1 MKATKYFALVAAL
14 LAVGCTNEMMD
25 DSINQNNNVEDGII
39 LTLTGDSQA
48 EEVENRIIVDGTTT
62 SGKYNVKWRHG
73 DTIGIFSADG
83 TTINNVPATEN
94 SVPLK
99 EGSTVEYVPQKTAVF
114 STGEAVSAASGDEL
128 YVYYPYNTA
137 TTFADGVFSSSVA
150 ASQQTNDFTVAYGFA
165 SYAFAYDKTT
175 VNGGNFSLTHPLAY
189 VKVQIAVTDYVK
201 DWKVRGV
208 QIVDRTGAA
217 KLAGDFTVDTATGQ
231 LTVTNGTPSVE
242 QYFKNNPTG
251 TVEGTSTR
259 YMTLT
264 TLPWD
269 FTGSEVWV
277 VAKFETPTGA
287 IAYVPTKYENAKLK
301 AGAWN
306 VIKLT
311 LNEGEHSA
319 AGWYE
324 PIDSRLM
331 PGLGYAY
338 GDQNTYLIQ
347 CKNGSTYKGATYTP
361 NANIP
366 DEVKVDIR
374 GRGDFSKVV
383 DVTKAT
389 FAWFKKGAQ
398 TNGNGTG
405 AVYVGTT
412 TNYSASGVDPTQY
425 TIDDSTKEQG
435 FIKVKN
441 TGAYAGSPILL
452 MIVDGKVV
460 WSWYFW
466 NIAADGTEL
475 EGVDVGNGTKIANML
490 VGQPTTN
497 YATWG
502 NNKNGSNPDPIF
514 RFIACYQWGRTM
526 PHFWTTYPSIDP
538 GDGSGNNGNSYN
550 IPGIK
555 TASPITLAESVA
567 RPVGFIASTEVDPNW
582 EALKKTEGS
591 CITMDSWCSDDI
603 TKIWGADGVKSVFDP
618 CPKGWR
624 VPASDVYNYMKD
636 NATGKITYYDNNAT
650 EYYGAPGLLY
660 NSEIL
665 FISAG
670 YHQGYIAANGRLQN
684 NGTSSY
690 FPSTNQC
697 YGGAWTNTVSSGKA
711 VRVATGAQK
720 RQQFDV
726 TSNALTFSINLRC
739 QVDSDNR

>member
-1 MKATKYFALVAAL
+1 MKAIKFFALVAAL
-14 LAVGCTNEMMD
+14 LAVGCTNELMD

-39 LTLTGDSQA
+39 LTLTGDAQA
-48 EEVENRIIVDGTTT
+48 EEVESRIIVDG
-62 SGKYNVKWRHG
+62 SKSGGKYIVKWRHG

-83 TTINNVPATEN
+83 NTINNVPATEN
-94 SVPLK
+94 SIPLK
-99 EGSTVEYVPQKTAVF
+99 EGSTTEYVAQKSADFKTE
-114 STGEAVSAASGDEL
+114 SAVSAASGDEL

-217 KLAGDFTVDTATGQ
+217 KLAGDFTVDTATGE

-242 QYFKNNPTG
+242 QYFKAPPTG
-251 TVEGTSTR
+251 TVEATSTR
-259 YMTLT
+259 YMTLA

-277 VAKFETPTGA
+277 VAKFVDDKGNTV
-287 IAYVPTKYENAKLK
+287 YVPTKYENAKLK

-324 PIDSRLM
+324 PIDTRMM

-347 CKNGSTYKGATYTP
+347 CKNGSTYNGAEIYQP

-389 FAWFKKGAQ
+389 FAWFKKGSQ
-398 TNGNGTG
+398 TTTPGQGTG
-405 AVYVGTT
+405 AVYVAR
-412 TNYSASGVDPTQY
+412 TNGYSASGVDPTKY
-425 TIDDSTKEQG
+425 TIDDSTKAQG
-435 FIKVKN
+435 YITVKN
-441 TGAYAGSPILL
+441 TGAYAGAPILL
-452 MIVDGKVV
+452 MIVDNKIV
-460 WSWYFW
+460 WSWSFW
-466 NIAADGTEL
+466 NIAADGTTL
-475 EGVDVGNGTKIANML
+475 ESVDIGNGTELANML
-490 VGQPTTN
+490 IGQPTTN
-497 YATWG
+497 YETWG

-514 RFIACYQWGRTM
+514 RFINRYQWGRST
-526 PHFWTTYPSIDP
+526 PHFWDSYLSPD
-538 GDGSGNNGNSYN
+538 NGNGVTGN
-550 IPGIK
+550 IPVYQ
-555 TASPITLAESVA
+555 TATPVTLADAIA
-567 RPVGFIASTEVDPNW
+567 RPVGIITAPYPNK
-582 EALKKTEGS
+582 LT
-591 CITMDSWCSDDI
+591 TWCSDDWSQL
-603 TKIWGADGVKSVFDP
+603 WGANGVKSVYDP
-618 CPKGWR
+618 CPKGWK
-624 VPASDVYNYMKD
+624 VPASDVYTYIKD
-636 NATGKITYYDNNAT
+636 QNDLTYFDNDATD
-650 EYYGAPGLLY
+650 YYGAPGVLY
-660 NSEIL
+660 KSIL
-665 FISAG
+665 FIAAG
-670 YHQGYIAANGRLQN
+670 YMQGTCSSATMLNGM
-684 NGTSSY
+684 GMATYTPVTSTSSGGG
-690 FPSTNQC
+690 FGGVWTSSLSSSTPGKVVRLCTGTQ
-697 YGGAWTNTVSSGKA
+697 GRKQFETATVENVYS
-711 VRVATGAQK
+711 V
-720 RQQFDV
+720 
-726 TSNALTFSINLRC
+726 NLRC
-739 QVDSDNR
+739 QKDTDNR